1 MRYEWK
7 EIFKESAP
15 LLSLMAF
22 IGIMGGQILHN
33 IEDTLLIF
41 PIFLVIL
48 PMMNGLGG
56 NLGAILG
63 ARISSGL
70 HSGYINPDIFD
81 VEMGD
86 NMHLTLI
93 AGSIT
98 YITVAVVVASS
109 TMVINLHVLATNLII
124 IIIGAGMIITVSTLL
139 LTVLVSLW
147 SYKKRIDPDNVV
159 IPVITTLADFISILA
174 LYLMVWVVIL

>member
-1 MRYEWK
+1 MNYDWR

-22 IGIMGGQILHN
+22 IGIMGGQILYE
-33 IEDTLLIF
+33 IEDTLLAI
-41 PIFLVIL
+41 PVFLVIL

-70 HSGYINPDIFD
+70 HSGYISPNLFD
-81 VEMGD
+81 KEMGV
-86 NMHLTLI
+86 NVYLTTI
-93 AGSIT
+93 MGGIT
-98 YITVAVVVASS
+98 YTTVALGVAAS
-109 TMVINLHVLATNLII
+109 TSVIDLNVMAVNLILI
-124 IIIGAGMIITVSTLL
+124 IVGAGAIITVSTVL

-147 SYKKRIDPDNVV
+147 SYKKRLDPDNIV
-159 IPVITTLADFISILA
+159 IPVITTLADFISIIA
-174 LYLMVWVVIL
+174 LFVMVWVVIL